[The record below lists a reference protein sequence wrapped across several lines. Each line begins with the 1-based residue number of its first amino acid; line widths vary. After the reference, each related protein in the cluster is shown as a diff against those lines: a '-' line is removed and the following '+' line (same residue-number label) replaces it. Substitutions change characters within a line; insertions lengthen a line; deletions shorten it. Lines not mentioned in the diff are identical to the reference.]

1 MSKFI
6 ENIRDQKIYDT
17 GLLYQELEDL
27 KQIAVSGDELIEE
40 YILNKR
46 LNTNKIEF
54 GVLDNCFYIQVI
66 AQTYQQD
73 RYKPIEVN
81 KFKFIYPVEENQIVL
96 SERQIIERKIFNFYL
111 TKTIGFL
118 SDLNIRYI

>member
-1 MSKFI
+1 MSEFT
-6 ENIRDQKIYDT
+6 ENIRDKKIYDT
-17 GLLYQELEDL
+17 GLLYRELEDL

-40 YILNKR
+40 YILNQR

-54 GVLDNCFYIQVI
+54 GILDNCFYIQVI

-81 KFKFIYPVEENQIVL
+81 KFKFIYPVEENLIVL

>member
-6 ENIRDQKIYDT
+6 ENIRDKKIYDT
-17 GLLYQELEDL
+17 GLLYRELEDL
-27 KQIAVSGDELIEE
+27 KQIAVSGDELIEK
-40 YILNKR
+40 YILNQR

-66 AQTYQQD
+66 VQTYQQD

>member
-6 ENIRDQKIYDT
+6 ENIRDKKIYDT
-17 GLLYQELEDL
+17 GLLYRELEDL

-40 YILNKR
+40 YILNQR

-96 SERQIIERKIFNFYL
+96 SERQIIEKKIFNFYL
-111 TKTIGFL
+111 TKIIGFL

>member
-1 MSKFI
+1 MSEFI
-6 ENIRDQKIYDT
+6 EKIRDKKIYDT
-17 GLLYQELEDL
+17 GLLYRELEDL

-40 YILNKR
+40 YILNQR

-54 GVLDNCFYIQVI
+54 GVLDDCFYIQVI
-66 AQTYQQD
+66 VQTYQQD

>member
-1 MSKFI
+1 MSEFI
-6 ENIRDQKIYDT
+6 EKIRDKKIYDT
-17 GLLYQELEDL
+17 GLLYRELEDL

-40 YILNKR
+40 YILNQR

-54 GVLDNCFYIQVI
+54 GVLDDCFYIQVI

-111 TKTIGFL
+111 IKTIGFL

>member
-1 MSKFI
+1 MSEFI
-6 ENIRDQKIYDT
+6 EKIRDKKIYDT
-17 GLLYQELEDL
+17 GLLYRELEDL
-27 KQIAVSGDELIEE
+27 KQIAVSGDELIEK
-40 YILNKR
+40 YILNQR

-111 TKTIGFL
+111 IKTIGFL